1 MPNAPGSRYIYALVG
16 LLVVMFLGEM
26 TMHFTHNTWTR
37 WIVTLIAL
45 AATALAF
52 AAGMRPRDLGLSRG
66 AAAVGARYAVV
77 IIVVVIAAIAVGLL
91 IPPIR
96 VLFRNDAYKH
106 LDSALL
112 SAFVLIPLQT
122 VIPEELLFRGI
133 ITGTLLRR
141 HSARFAIG
149 VQAVLFGLWHVV
161 SSTGLSSGNAGIG
174 SVVGGGTAGMLLGIL
189 GAVAFTG
196 AAGVVLGW
204 VRWRTDSLLPSIAL
218 HWAANGAGAVAAA
231 LAWQLS

>member
-1 MPNAPGSRYIYALVG
+1 MPTAPGSRYIYALTG
-16 LLVVMFLGEM
+16 LLVAMFLGEM
-26 TMHFTHNTWTR
+26 AMHFTHNTWSR
-37 WIVTLIAL
+37 WIVTGVAVAAL
-45 AATALAF
+45 VLALS
-52 AAGMRPRDLGLSRG
+52 AGMSLRELGLSRNTTAIG
-66 AAAVGARYAVV
+66 VRYAVV
-77 IIVVVIAAIAVGLL
+77 IVVVVIAAIAIGLL

-96 VLFRNDAYKH
+96 DLFRNDAYKN
-106 LDSALL
+106 LDSALV

-133 ITGTLLRR
+133 ITGTLLER
-141 HSARFAIG
+141 HSVRFAIG
-149 VQAVLFGLWHVV
+149 VQALLFGLWHVV
-161 SSTGLSSGNAGIG
+161 SSTGLASGNQGIG

-204 VRWRTDSLLPSIAL
+204 VRWRTGSLLPSIAL

-231 LAWQLS
+231 FAWQLG